1 MSKKEMDIEILDE
14 LVGLCEERMADPFRK
29 KNPEEEEVE
38 EEIVEDDLHYDDSQD
53 LIDLYSKED

>member
-29 KNPEEEEVE
+29 KKPDEEEVE
-38 EEIVEDDLHYDDSQD
+38 EEIAEEEMPYDDSQD